1 MGTNHCQSTT
11 RNNEGFLMTKI
22 YQASFDTR
30 NYEFKAFGE
39 TPDEAIATLKS
50 AFTTFMVRNGG
61 TYTWEEMLD
70 DLFIEELKTGTSQI
84 R

>member
-1 MGTNHCQSTT
+1 
-11 RNNEGFLMTKI
+11 MTKI

-39 TPDEAIATLKS
+39 TPDEAIKTLKRD
-50 AFTTFMVRNGG
+50 FYTFMVRNGG
-61 TYTWEEMLD
+61 TLTWEEMQD
-70 DLFIEELKTGTSQI
+70 DLYLEELKTGTTKI